1 MTFLGTVLVPVSE
14 AGKPKIR
21 RTRSTQKSVCRCSR
35 LPLLTSH
42 KPMSS
47 TRIKMNNN
55 NNNNSKTDLF
65 CSLDTLRNDLEKMQK
80 IAKGVGSELLWTIAK
95 LITIFG
101 GLVILYK
108 PSYVGSILFFDWNT
122 FDGIQTWGRC
132 HQQILATPCR
142 NKALWLVKRSHMT
155 FEQPIRELYSPQ
167 HSYMTIKFGYDIG
180 SRGSAFHRL
189 LGYSVTYFRRYSSL
203 VY

>member
-55 NNNNSKTDLF
+55 NNNNSNTDLF
-65 CSLDTLRNDLEKMQK
+65 CYLDTLRNDLEKMQK
-80 IAKGVGSELLWTIAK
+80 NCKRCRKRTIVNYCKINYNFWGSCHLAQTFICWIH
-95 LITIFG
+95 LIF
-101 GLVILYK
+101 
-108 PSYVGSILFFDWNT
+108 
-122 FDGIQTWGRC
+122 
-132 HQQILATPCR
+132 
-142 NKALWLVKRSHMT
+142 
-155 FEQPIRELYSPQ
+155 
-167 HSYMTIKFGYDIG
+167 
-180 SRGSAFHRL
+180 
-189 LGYSVTYFRRYSSL
+189 
-203 VY
+203 